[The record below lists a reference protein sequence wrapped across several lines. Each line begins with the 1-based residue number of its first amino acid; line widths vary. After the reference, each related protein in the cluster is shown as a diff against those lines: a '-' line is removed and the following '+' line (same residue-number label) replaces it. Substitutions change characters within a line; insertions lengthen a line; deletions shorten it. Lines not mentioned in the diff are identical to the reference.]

1 MTRPFRYVNQTADA
15 SVTLH
20 LYRTINGTPRGDVRG
35 PSSPHPDGRSNV
47 VAMQS
52 CLPLPI
58 AFATAI
64 RMANHKDAELV
75 VSGDR
80 TLWDVAWGTLA
91 ASQSL

>member
-1 MTRPFRYVNQTADA
+1 MIRPFRYVDKTTDA

-20 LYRTINGTPRGDVRG
+20 LFRTINGTPRGDVRG
-35 PSSPHPDGRSNV
+35 PVSRRPDGQSNV

-52 CLPLPI
+52 CLPLAL

-64 RMANHKDAELV
+64 RMANSNDAELV

-80 TLWDVAWGTLA
+80 ALWDVAWGMLA
-91 ASQSL
+91 VP

>member
-1 MTRPFRYVNQTADA
+1 MTSPFRYVDKTSDA
-15 SVTLH
+15 SVNLH
-20 LYRTINGTPRGDVRG
+20 LYRTINGTERGDVRG
-35 PSSPHPDGRSNV
+35 PVSRHPDGRSNV

-64 RMANHKDAELV
+64 RMANHNDAELV

-80 TLWDVAWGTLA
+80 GLWDVAWGKLA
-91 ASQSL
+91 VS